1 MGGHTEEGGG
11 PGPGATTHCK
21 LDPGRVGGPIA
32 LLRGGNEGEW
42 RSGGS
47 WPEGP
52 LWSAWPTREP
62 PQMAENPGRDPGGCG
77 LGQRVGCCQAEGAAS
92 PRMRLLQ
99 GPRPPRTGQEL

>member
-11 PGPGATTHCK
+11 PGPGATALCK
-21 LDPGRVGGPIA
+21 LDPGRAGGPIA

-62 PQMAENPGRDPGGCG
+62 PQMAENPRRDPGRCG
-77 LGQRVGCCQAEGAAS
+77 PGQQAGHRQAEGAAS
-92 PRMRLLQ
+92 PRMRLLR
-99 GPRPPRTGQEL
+99 GPRPLWTGQES